1 MRRKR
6 KCKVD
11 SLFDLLTWKYRPL
24 ISAFH
29 DFYDSWSLPY
39 LEVTRRGE
47 CEMVLEKASPGHDF
61 ILPYRVREP
70 EGQRTRAE
78 PEPGERNSLKQ
89 GGNIEPRNE
98 KGTSFNPISQ
108 LEFRIKRSAKPVDH
122 RGMERLVLIN
132 ESREIDFD
140 RAAMEHK
147 TGFRKIRI
155 EQNIDLPIYLKG
167 FRILSCSTQFSKN
180 LGKEIRKK
188 ENRSNKR
195 KSKRQ

>member
-1 MRRKR
+1 M
-6 KCKVD
+6 
-11 SLFDLLTWKYRPL
+11 
-24 ISAFH
+24 
-29 DFYDSWSLPY
+29 
-39 LEVTRRGE
+39 
-47 CEMVLEKASPGHDF
+47 
-61 ILPYRVREP
+61 
-70 EGQRTRAE
+70 
-78 PEPGERNSLKQ
+78 KQ

-167 FRILSCSTQFSKN
+167 FRILYCSILSYAIFQEFREGNSK
-180 LGKEIRKK
+180 
-188 ENRSNKR
+188 KR
-195 KSKRQ
+195 KQEQQEEE

>member
-108 LEFRIKRSAKPVDH
+108 LEFRIKRS
-122 RGMERLVLIN
+122 RGPPRNGTSRFNKRVARDRFRSSSDGTQNWIQKDSNRAEYRSTDLPERVQDSLLFYAVFQ
-132 ESREIDFD
+132 E
-140 RAAMEHK
+140 
-147 TGFRKIRI
+147 FRKG
-155 EQNIDLPIYLKG
+155 N
-167 FRILSCSTQFSKN
+167 SK
-180 LGKEIRKK
+180 
-188 ENRSNKR
+188 KR
-195 KSKRQ
+195 KQEQQEEE